1 MDNTVTSGSFARH
14 SRLGTLR
21 SVVCVLLIV
30 SAGCAR
36 RDQTAQLAA
45 AVPTSDWRAVAT
57 PQDKKRLHG
66 WRDAFVKA
74 LDDAKSQGH
83 GEKIA
88 REGALL
94 LPDAAREGRG
104 PPPGEYSCRVIKLG
118 RKGAYT
124 SGFLIQPTTACVI
137 APDGPLLRFT
147 KMTGPQRPA
156 GHIFP
161 GNELRQI
168 FLGSMALGDEVRPM
182 AYGRDDARDLAGA
195 VEWIGGTRWRLILP
209 EPRLESMMTIIEII
223 PAG

>member
-1 MDNTVTSGSFARH
+1 MDNTVISGDFATNVQMAAKGVAIV
-14 SRLGTLR
+14 L
-21 SVVCVLLIV
+21 LLIV

-36 RDQTAQLAA
+36 RDQSAQISARPP
-45 AVPTSDWRAVAT
+45 VSDWRAVAT

-66 WRDAFVKA
+66 WRGAFVKA
-74 LDDAKSQGH
+74 LEDAKSQGH

-88 REGALL
+88 VEGALL
-94 LPDAAREGRG
+94 QPDAALEGRG
-104 PPPGEYSCRVIKLG
+104 PPPGEYRCRVVKLG

-124 SGFLIQPTTACVI
+124 SGFLIQPTTACMVT
-137 APDGPLLRFT
+137 ADGPLVRFA
-147 KMTGPQRPA
+147 KMAGPQRPA
-156 GHIFP
+156 GHIYP

-195 VEWIGGTRWRLILP
+195 VEWIGGARWRLILP
-209 EPRLESMMTIIEII
+209 EPRLESMMTVIEII